1 MTVISGIDVSDTIQ
15 IIFIAIIGTAILLI
29 LLGIAICCCRR
40 GSGDAQRDMEA
51 QRNKLR
57 EITHQS
63 SSYLPKKGSDQPIP
77 LLGIAVRRWRQ
88 LVALDPVHVCGA
100 ELRFRKL
107 VAQCAAANSCY
118 YLDEGPCDAES
129 EENIKWVTAANPSNL
144 MDAVR
149 DLLTQAYIMD
159 FSNHVASNAQLL
171 SVYDM
176 MVHPGSTLGKVTET
190 PFQGL
195 QIFCLLHSGS
205 GAISA
210 AATDGAPLKPSG
222 SVADETK
229 AILAALLQQQ
239 EQADGSVI
247 LSDAFLRHS
256 KVKEYKL
263 QRMKLTDVAAPHVL
277 EAVAACNAST
287 QQWMSWSVLQGGLA
301 VNWHGATPTPYQTP
315 TPRQNPIPVA
325 VASPQ
330 TVASEGVTV
339 VEILPD
345 GGTEYGDTQSPGR
358 RNQTGAHAAALEA
371 RPLYLGSNG
380 NTAPPELVEVEE
392 LES

>member
-144 MDAVR
+144 MDA
-149 DLLTQAYIMD
+149 
-159 FSNHVASNAQLL
+159 HVASNAQLL

-256 KVKEYKL
+256 
-263 QRMKLTDVAAPHVL
+263 
-277 EAVAACNAST
+277 CNAST